1 MEARQ
6 QLAERQADKATAH
19 CLSLR
24 GLTQGPTDQANRR
37 KLLRDKLQSSRSRN
51 KAVLAS
57 SSFKVPA
64 AKAEDSTGHSDEKH
78 APSRGE
84 KQPSIN
90 ASELSWTSLNAAV
103 GSRTSSKALT
113 KPQTLTAA
121 ASKPQSRRP
130 PARSHQTPRP
140 HQSDVEPTT
149 AVFAL
154 QRQQCLAGMPDILHD
169 SCGHLGGCKTC
180 RSQRR
185 QYTDFIQFIVQSEA
199 RAASEVT
206 ATKQELSQLQR
217 RIDELKAEK
226 MVMSEQLR
234 RSKCQLED
242 SYTRNEVFRLD
253 AVRESQSGD
262 ATLEHYRGALALG
275 FALRETVRGRTVY
288 QVLVSWRVQMLC
300 CLQASTTAQQQQQR
314 CISMAAH
321 CLQRWVVRPLM
332 ALAHASVTAWL
343 AALRENRQMEL
354 RLAQWNMSRMVTIQA
369 EEAQRNQQSFQAVR
383 HVKRALQR
391 WSQQT
396 VYRAVAY
403 WHRCTQQSLTQLQIE
418 SCTKRALQMERLR
431 AQQQRQLERLES
443 SSVQGFSQRPPNA
456 SPAREQPD
464 IDRLQS
470 LTLSELTQKE

>member
-24 GLTQGPTDQANRR
+24 GRKEGPSDQTNRR
-37 KLLRDKLQSSRSRN
+37 QLLRDKLNSSRSRN

-64 AKAEDSTGHSDEKH
+64 AKAEESTGHCDEKH
-78 APSRGE
+78 TLS
-84 KQPSIN
+84 KQPSAKPN
-90 ASELSWTSLNAAV
+90 SSELSWTSLNAAV
-103 GSRTSSKALT
+103 GSRTFT
-113 KPQTLTAA
+113 KPQALTAA

-130 PARSHQTPRP
+130 PASSRQMPRP

-154 QRQQCLAGMPDILHD
+154 QRQQCLAGMPDILLD
-169 SCGHLGGCKTC
+169 SCGHLDDCKTC

-185 QYTDFIQFIVQSEA
+185 RYTDFIQFIVQSEA

-206 ATKQELSQLQR
+206 ETKQELSQLQR
-217 RIDELKAEK
+217 RIGELKAEK

-242 SYTRNEVFRLD
+242 SYTRNEVFRLE
-253 AVRESQSGD
+253 AVRQSQSGD
-262 ATLEHYRGALALG
+262 ATLHHYRGALALG

-288 QVLVSWRVQMLC
+288 RVLVAWRVQMLC
-300 CLQASTTAQQQQQR
+300 CMQARTTAQQQQQQ
-314 CISMAAH
+314 CVSMAAH
-321 CLQRWVVRPLM
+321 CLQRWMSRPLM
-332 ALAHASVTAWL
+332 ALAHGSVTVWL
-343 AALRENRQMEL
+343 AALREDRQMEL
-354 RLAQWNMSRMVTIQA
+354 RLAQWNMSRLVTIQA
-369 EEAQRNQQSFQAVR
+369 DEAQRMQQSSQAVR
-383 HVKRALQR
+383 QVKRTLKR
-391 WSQQT
+391 WT
-396 VYRAVAY
+396 HLAACRVVAY
-403 WHRCTQQSLTQLQIE
+403 WHRCTQQSLTQQQIE

-431 AQQQRQLERLES
+431 VQQQRQLQRLEI